1 MCAESVPW
9 RCHRS
14 LVADA
19 LTARKFAVNHIMSA
33 KLANGHAL
41 TPFAQV
47 RGEKVTYPSEKP
59 ARRKSAPDESK
70 RQLKLK
76 L

>member
-1 MCAESVPW
+1 VPW

-14 LVADA
+14 LAADA
-19 LTARKFAVNHIMSA
+19 LTARKFAVKHIMSA
-33 KLANGHAL
+33 NIANEHEL

-47 RGEKVTYPSEKP
+47 RGEKVTYPSEKR
-59 ARRKSAPDESK
+59 ARRKSASDESK
-70 RQLKLK
+70 QQLKLK